1 MEKIKQFCKE
11 HISALVLLSA
21 AVLSF
26 IFFFTMSGVKIT
38 QVVEGIEIVGTVPLS
53 GVAFGSS
60 RANFQ
65 FSYSGSSIDVGVP
78 FSGGLSVF
86 GLISFILLF
95 VSMAL
100 IIYAMVKENAQIE
113 LYGAICL
120 LVSGICMFLVLVAGS
135 DVVADLSGFGQE
147 KIAESFREFYEDT
160 HISVGVYF
168 YGIVCI
174 LGGVFGIYRYFKGQN
189 N

>member
-1 MEKIKQFCKE
+1 MEKFKQFCKE
-11 HISALVLLSA
+11 HMSAIVLLSA

-26 IFFFTMSGVKIT
+26 IFFFTMSGVKMT
-38 QVVEGIEIVGTVPLS
+38 QVESGIEMVCTVPLS

-60 RANFQ
+60 KVNAQYNYGGVNFDA
-65 FSYSGSSIDVGVP
+65 SIP

-86 GLISFILLF
+86 GLISFILLL

-100 IIYAMVKENAQIE
+100 IIYAMIKKNAKIE

-120 LVSGICMFLVLVAGS
+120 LISGICMFLVLVAGS
-135 DVVADLSGFGQE
+135 DVVADLSSFGQE
-147 KIAESFREFYEDT
+147 KMAESFREFYEDT

-174 LGGVFGIYRYFKGQN
+174 LGSAFGIYRYFKGKIN
-189 N
+189 